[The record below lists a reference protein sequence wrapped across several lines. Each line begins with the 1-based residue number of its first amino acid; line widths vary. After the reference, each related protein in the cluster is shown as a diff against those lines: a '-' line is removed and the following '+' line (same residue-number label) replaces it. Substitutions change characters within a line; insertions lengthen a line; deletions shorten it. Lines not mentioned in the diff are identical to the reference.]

1 MVLHGGENSAYIY
14 SLWRPH
20 GKNCHVTYSGS
31 NCTWRY
37 FVDDLSSPL
46 AVTRRHSSTPDG
58 TRHQL
63 LTDRHAAYGRSS
75 SLPAPL
81 TLSNLCLIDMD
92 DQAQEGP
99 SPRPSLIATLLTAAA
114 LIPQASAVLSARPG
128 TAEAVNAAARAALD
142 AVRQAVQ
149 GSPPPPALPAPPASG
164 APGVA
169 ALGAPREAPEV
180 AAPGAPRRAPGIAAP
195 GAPRGERPRRASLT
209 IQQKQLLITQ
219 VDDKVPRDVL
229 AQRYGI
235 SKRTIHSVSARR
247 REVWAAA
254 AAGAPSFA
262 RCVQPCRFPLVNSLL
277 FEWFLR
283 IRTMGRKTMPLSR
296 LALSVKARELAQRH
310 YPGQDFSASNG
321 FIDRWARRHGVRSIH
336 LHGSGGGVDIVEG
349 ETSMAE
355 LRAKMVGLDP
365 DCILNMDEAALSYQL
380 APTRSYVMDCDAR
393 ETRGTAMQPAKACTT
408 LIICINATGTFKSIS
423 VIGKAAEPVCFR
435 GVQQLPLRYYSQK
448 NAWMDST
455 VYAKWLADLSADWAA
470 FTAQRGFLVIDNASG
485 HDSSKTSDRLDIEW
499 LPSNTT
505 ALFQPADQGAINAV
519 KSIYRRG
526 MMREML
532 GTFDQQFEET
542 PPERDAR
549 RRRDARARPGSLGVA
564 DGRAPHVLDA
574 MRLVK
579 EAFSGLSATA
589 IMRCWL
595 RAKCTPP
602 DVSRLIQLRLD
613 QAVAAAREPPPT
625 NDAQAIVALLR
636 SARSLGP
643 VGGQHVGE
651 GANRAHEGFIPG
663 SHPRALSVIEVW
675 LGDEDS
681 ADSIMSVVDTE
692 INRPLARRTI
702 TPWPHPHLPD
712 AFCLILPAR
721 RKKA

>member
-1 MVLHGGENSAYIY
+1 MALHGGENSAYIY

-169 ALGAPREAPEV
+169 ALGAPRGAPEV
-180 AAPGAPRRAPGIAAP
+180 AAPGAPRGAPGIAAP

-349 ETSMAE
+349 ETRMAE

-365 DCILNMDEAALSYQL
+365 DCILNMDEAALFYQL

-393 ETRGTAMQPAKACTT
+393 ETRGTAMQTAKARIT
-408 LIICINATGTFKSIS
+408 LIVCINATGTFKSIS

-470 FTAQRGFLVIDNASG
+470 FTAQRGFLVMDNASG

-499 LPSNTT
+499 LPPNTA

-519 KSIYRRG
+519 KSTYKRG

-625 NDAQAIVALLR
+625 DDAQAIVALLR

-692 INRPLARRTI
+692 IN
-702 TPWPHPHLPD
+702 
-712 AFCLILPAR
+712 
-721 RKKA
+721 